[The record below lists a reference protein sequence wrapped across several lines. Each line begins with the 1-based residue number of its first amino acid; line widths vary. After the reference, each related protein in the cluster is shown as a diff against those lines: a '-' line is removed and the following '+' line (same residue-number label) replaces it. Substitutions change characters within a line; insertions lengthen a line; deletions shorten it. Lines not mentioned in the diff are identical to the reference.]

1 VSRGADDPAT
11 RYYIATALAMGGETE
26 RALDSLA
33 RVARLQPA
41 LTRARAVRDPDLE
54 SLRSDPRYHDIVGSN
69 V

>member
-1 VSRGADDPAT
+1 LDGQTD
-11 RYYIATALAMGGETE
+11 

-54 SLRSDPRYHDIVGSN
+54 SLRADPRYHEIVGSH